1 MLASYGIKGVALWV
15 ISYVGGIFLIYHL
28 WPSLLH
34 AWFTLVPISFS
45 LTTRHRYKKYYAPNP
60 INSEE
65 MWELEKAARKHAED
79 KAFDESRAIVPKHV
93 ETDEPS
99 PDNKNQTP

>member
-1 MLASYGIKGVALWV
+1 MGHQLRRRNFFDLLPLAAVDPRLA
-15 ISYVGGIFLIYHL
+15 
-28 WPSLLH
+28 H
-34 AWFTLVPISFS
+34 ARPHRFF
-45 LTTRHRYKKYYAPNP
+45 LTTRHRYKKYYAPTP